1 MRAAAMSVW
10 VFINLLFFGMC
21 GYLYLIWSQYW
32 MYIEKQRLFNKSP
45 DSPQKNIAGLSIQE
59 SFKKHIY
66 DLDFN
71 TNISAFR
78 VDSVHKRSAIG
89 VFWNN
94 GKVIQTAEKPNN
106 QERPSN
112 NIIHKSRGS
121 PRFPNI
127 HKPILEFDSEKFMCD
142 DYTTPDC
149 EAQTK
154 EFKEILLKEFHRVLM
169 GDSKVFKSGLD
180 AHNIYDVKYHGRWKE
195 MSRLETICALRKVNV
210 QTVTA
215 EDEPFKSLGFRIP
228 PKALRGGRVFNTCAV
243 VTSAGALLGSRL
255 GEFIGKQYLITF

>member
-32 MYIEKQRLFNKSP
+32 LYIEKQRLFSKSP
-45 DSPQKNIAGLSIQE
+45 GNPQKNLAGINLQE
-59 SFKKHIY
+59 TLQKHIY
-66 DLDFN
+66 DINFN
-71 TNISAFR
+71 GNISTFR
-78 VDSVHKRSAIG
+78 VDSLHKRSAIG
-89 VFWNN
+89 VLWNN
-94 GKVIQTAEKPNN
+94 GKVIEPSDKSANS

-112 NIIHKSRGS
+112 NIIRKTHGS

-127 HKPILEFDSEKFMCD
+127 HKPILEFDSEKYVCD
-142 DYTTPDC
+142 DYTTSAC
-149 EAQTK
+149 EAQTA
-154 EFKEILLKEFHRVLM
+154 EFKELLLKEFHRVLM
-169 GDSKVFKSGLD
+169 GDSKVFRSGLD

-195 MSRLETICALRKVNV
+195 MTRLEAICALRKVNIR
-210 QTVTA
+210 TVMA

-228 PKALRGGRVFNTCAV
+228 RKDLGAGRLFNTCAV

-255 GEFIGKQYLITF
+255 GDFIGKKII